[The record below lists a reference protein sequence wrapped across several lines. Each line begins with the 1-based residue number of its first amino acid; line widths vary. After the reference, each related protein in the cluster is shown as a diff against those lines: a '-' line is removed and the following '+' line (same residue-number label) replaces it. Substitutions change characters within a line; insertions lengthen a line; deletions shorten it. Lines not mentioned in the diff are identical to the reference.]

1 MKKTLIAAACI
12 IGVAAS
18 AAAASGKS
26 RGGGDRFDKMDTNG
40 DGIVTAAEL
49 DARQA
54 ALIDAADANGD
65 GGLTAEE
72 LSAHRKAKREEWRA
86 KNNPDTNG
94 DGVVDRVEFLASA
107 EKRFDRLDKNSDG
120 VISEDERRS
129 KRGRRHHRGHR
140 GE

>member
-12 IGVAAS
+12 IGVAATAATVS
-18 AAAASGKS
+18 AKP
-26 RGGGDRFDKMDTNG
+26 RGGDRFDKMDANG
-40 DGIVTAAEL
+40 DGIVTAAEM
-49 DARQA
+49 DARQD

-65 GGLTAEE
+65 GGVTAEE
-72 LSAHRKAKREEWRA
+72 FRAYRKAKRDERRA

-94 DGVVDRVEFLASA
+94 DGVIDRAEFLAKA
-107 EKRFDRLDKNSDG
+107 EQRFDRLDKDNNG

-129 KRGRRHHRGHR
+129 KRGRHHRGHR